1 MKFFNNDDTKIVA
14 LGGLGEVGKNMY
26 VIMHN
31 TEIIIIDAG
40 VMFPED
46 ELLGIDY
53 VIPDYTFLKKNQE
66 KIKALIITHGHE
78 DHIGGIPF
86 LLQSVNIPIIYAP
99 KQAVPSIRKK
109 LDERNIPFKGLVD
122 YNEKTRIKTKFFE
135 IGFFATTHSIP
146 DSHGVIINTPNGTIV
161 ETGDFK
167 FDLTPIGPVAN
178 LHKMAAV
185 GKKGVRLLMS
195 DSTNALSS
203 GFSLSESKVD
213 EALSDIISRE
223 TDRRIILATFAS
235 NIYRLKHIVET
246 CRENGR
252 KIALFGR
259 SMESSIEVAIEGG
272 YIKDKSIFI
281 TPEEAKKMAPNK
293 VLLLCTGSQGE
304 PLAALSRIANG
315 SHKLIKLMP
324 NDVVIFS
331 SSPIP
336 GNGLSVSRVINKLYL
351 KGAKVYNNTNSTDVH
366 ASGHAKEE
374 ELKLMLRLINPEYF
388 MPVHGEFRMLKRHAD
403 LAIELG
409 MPKNKTF
416 VLQNG
421 EILSMSKTGIKK
433 QGTVPANDIYVDG
446 NRIGDIGNL
455 VIKDRKI
462 MSSDGILIIVA
473 NIDINKKLLLT
484 SPNIA
489 TRGFVLVNESSELIK
504 KIENNASRII
514 QSQLKSN
521 NFNINDLK
529 YALVSGISSFI
540 KEETGRNPIILPII
554 MKTKK
559 TSNIEKA
566 ETK

>member
-1 MKFFNNDDTKIVA
+1 M
-14 LGGLGEVGKNMY
+14 
-26 VIMHN
+26 
-31 TEIIIIDAG
+31 
-40 VMFPED
+40 
-46 ELLGIDY
+46 
-53 VIPDYTFLKKNQE
+53 
-66 KIKALIITHGHE
+66 
-78 DHIGGIPF
+78 
-86 LLQSVNIPIIYAP
+86 
-99 KQAVPSIRKK
+99 
-109 LDERNIPFKGLVD
+109 
-122 YNEKTRIKTKFFE
+122 
-135 IGFFATTHSIP
+135 
-146 DSHGVIINTPNGTIV
+146 IINTPNGTIV

-473 NIDINKKLLLT
+473 NIDIDKKLLLT

-540 KEETGRNPIILPII
+540 IEETGRNPIILPII